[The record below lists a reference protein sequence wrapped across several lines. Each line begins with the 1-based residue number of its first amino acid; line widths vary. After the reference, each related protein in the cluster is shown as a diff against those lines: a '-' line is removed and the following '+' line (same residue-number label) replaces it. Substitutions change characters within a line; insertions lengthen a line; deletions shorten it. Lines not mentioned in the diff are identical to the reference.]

1 MKYVIDNDLESW
13 VIEIDRCVNYPEN
26 LQQQKKD
33 NMFFADIQCQ
43 KFGRLII

>member
-13 VIEIDRCVNYPEN
+13 VIEIDRCANYPEN

-43 KFGRLII
+43 KFGHLII

>member
-43 KFGRLII
+43 KFGHLIK

>member
-1 MKYVIDNDLESW
+1 MKYVIDNNLESW

-33 NMFFADIQCQ
+33 NMFFADIQCL
-43 KFGRLII
+43 KFGHLII